1 MRIHLVVFCWVWFM
15 LNQLEGMSMNL
26 QLIVARSSARGLL
39 SGTATAD
46 YGEVIVLRKLLLGE
60 GELELARDLL
70 TLAQTMKPTPTE
82 LSIYGPAA

>member
-1 MRIHLVVFCWVWFM
+1 M

-39 SGTATAD
+39 SGAATAD

>member
-1 MRIHLVVFCWVWFM
+1 M